1 MFKNFEEGVKICSPL
16 FEHFQSLVKVFATT
30 VMPLIQS
37 SMPIIKNI
45 LESMVVPA
53 LIVVID
59 TITETF
65 RIIKWGFVFV
75 KNLYSFIK
83 DNWLPLLGATP
94 LAIMGVVGAMRV
106 VQTAID
112 IWRLKMALLRMEGG
126 LFSVLMQTKLVQSIG
141 AFASAVWKSV
151 TALAAQTAAFLMSP
165 VGLITLGIVGLVSVV
180 VLLWKNWDKVTGA
193 FKKFAEMYD
202 NFKKRH
208 PKIFGNN
215 TKSSVEIRGANG
227 TDVKN
232 KTVKQNE
239 KNKNGRIDIGVKV
252 DSPNANTSTT
262 LDLENPSGMTLIPNR

>member
-1 MFKNFEEGVKICSPL
+1 
-16 FEHFQSLVKVFATT
+16 
-30 VMPLIQS
+30 
-37 SMPIIKNI
+37 
-45 LESMVVPA
+45 
-53 LIVVID
+53 
-59 TITETF
+59 
-65 RIIKWGFVFV
+65 
-75 KNLYSFIK
+75 
-83 DNWLPLLGATP
+83 
-94 LAIMGVVGAMRV
+94 
-106 VQTAID
+106 
-112 IWRLKMALLRMEGG
+112 
-126 LFSVLMQTKLVQSIG
+126 
-141 AFASAVWKSV
+141 
-151 TALAAQTAAFLMSP
+151 MSP

-215 TKSSVEIRGANG
+215 TKSSVEIQGANG
-227 TDVKN
+227 TDVKS